1 MACESFVEHLVGS
14 LYFLQRTLFLRFSQI
29 SMSLAI
35 YLYLR
40 AGVLA
45 CRGWLISLQ
54 FSGRDCGQG
63 CGCGSLELHQTGPR
77 WETVSMTTTVFAD
90 PVNSQNVKNLDP
102 TEKCVN
108 KCCQL
113 CTFCC

>member
-1 MACESFVEHLVGS
+1 MSKRPYISLIIVSRASKYENYLQEIMACESFVEHLVGP

-45 CRGWLISLQ
+45 CRGWL
-54 FSGRDCGQG
+54 F
-63 CGCGSLELHQTGPR
+63 
-77 WETVSMTTTVFAD
+77 FYN
-90 PVNSQNVKNLDP
+90 VNINLAHFYDNP
-102 TEKCVN
+102 DAA
-108 KCCQL
+108 
-113 CTFCC
+113 

>member
-1 MACESFVEHLVGS
+1 MACESFVEHLVGP

-45 CRGWLISLQ
+45 CRSWL
-54 FSGRDCGQG
+54 FFKAGFVFGR
-63 CGCGSLELHQTGPR
+63 
-77 WETVSMTTTVFAD
+77 TVNGRVFQKYIK
-90 PVNSQNVKNLDP
+90 VVK
-102 TEKCVN
+102 
-108 KCCQL
+108 
-113 CTFCC
+113 FA